1 MTVPMMH
8 VWEMN
13 VFMDRRF
20 VPVRVG
26 MRLDAVPLKIV
37 DVPVMHVMS
46 MSVGVVDC
54 IVCVLM
60 FVAFAQ
66 MQPKTDRH
74 KYAGD
79 AQLHRDSVAEEKYC
93 QESAEEWGN
102 RKIGAGPRCSQVP

>member
-1 MTVPMMH
+1 MMH

-79 AQLHRDSVAEEKYC
+79 AQLHRDGVAEEKHR
-93 QESAEEWGN
+93 QESAEEWCD

>member
-1 MTVPMMH
+1 VAVPMMD

-13 VFMDRRF
+13 VFVNHGF
-20 VPVRVG
+20 VPVWVR
-26 MRLDAVPLKIV
+26 MRLDAIPRKIV
-37 DVPVMHVMS
+37 YVPVVHVMS

-79 AQLHRDSVAEEKYC
+79 AQRHRDSVAEEKHR
-93 QESAEEWGN
+93 QESAEEWGDC
-102 RKIGAGPRCSQVP
+102 KIGAGPRSSQVP

>member
-1 MTVPMMH
+1 MAVPMMD

-79 AQLHRDSVAEEKYC
+79 AQLHRDSVAEEKHR
-93 QESAEEWGN
+93 QESAEEWCD
-102 RKIGAGPRCSQVP
+102 RKISAGPRCS

>member
-1 MTVPMMH
+1 MPVPMMD

-13 VFMDRRF
+13 VFVNHGF
-20 VPVRVG
+20 VPVWVR
-26 MRLDAVPLKIV
+26 MRLDAIPLKIV
-37 DVPVMHVMS
+37 YVPVVHVMT

-66 MQPKTDRH
+66 MQPKTNRH

-79 AQLHRDSVAEEKYC
+79 AQLHRDSVAEEKHR
-93 QESAEEWGN
+93 QESAEEWCD
-102 RKIGAGPRCSQVP
+102 RKISAGPRCSQVP

>member
-1 MTVPMMH
+1 VAVPMMD

-13 VFMDRRF
+13 VFVNHGF
-20 VPVRVG
+20 VPVWVR
-26 MRLDAVPLKIV
+26 MRLDAIPRKIV
-37 DVPVMHVMS
+37 YVPVVHVMS
-46 MSVGVVDC
+46 MSVDVLDC

-60 FVAFAQ
+60 FVAFGQ

-79 AQLHRDSVAEEKYC
+79 AQLHRDGVAEEKHC
-93 QESAEEWGN
+93 QESSEEGGN

>member
-79 AQLHRDSVAEEKYC
+79 AQLHRDGVAEEKHR
-93 QESAEEWGN
+93 QESAEEWCD
-102 RKIGAGPRCSQVP
+102 RKISAGPRCS

>member
-1 MTVPMMH
+1 MTVPMMD

-66 MQPKTDRH
+66 TQPKTDRH

-79 AQLHRDSVAEEKYC
+79 AQLHRDGVAEEKHR
-93 QESAEEWGN
+93 QESAEEWCD
-102 RKIGAGPRCSQVP
+102 RKISAGPRCS

>member
-1 MTVPMMH
+1 MTVPMMD

-79 AQLHRDSVAEEKYC
+79 AQLHRDGVAEEKHR
-93 QESAEEWGN
+93 QESAEEWCD
-102 RKIGAGPRCSQVP
+102 RKISAGPRCS

>member
-1 MTVPMMH
+1 VTVPMMH

-79 AQLHRDSVAEEKYC
+79 AQLHRDGVAEEKHR
-93 QESAEEWGN
+93 QESAEEWCD
-102 RKIGAGPRCSQVP
+102 RKISAGPRCS

>member
-1 MTVPMMH
+1 MPVTMMH
-8 VWEMN
+8 IGEMN
-13 VFMDRRF
+13 VFVDNGI
-20 VPVRVG
+20 VRMWVA
-26 MRLDAVPLKIV
+26 MWLDAVPLKIV

-79 AQLHRDSVAEEKYC
+79 AQLHRDGVAEEKHR
-93 QESAEEWGN
+93 QESAEEWCD
-102 RKIGAGPRCSQVP
+102 RKISAGPRCS

>member
-1 MTVPMMH
+1 MMD

-13 VFMDRRF
+13 VFMNHDF
-20 VPVRVG
+20 VPVWVG
-26 MRLDAVPLKIV
+26 MRLDAIPRKIV
-37 DVPVMHVMS
+37 YVPVVHVMS

-60 FVAFAQ
+60 FVSFAQ

-79 AQLHRDSVAEEKYC
+79 AQLHRDSVAERKVLPGIRRRMG
-93 QESAEEWGN
+93 QSQN
-102 RKIGAGPRCSQVP
+102 RRRSSLFP

>member
-1 MTVPMMH
+1 MTVPMMD

-79 AQLHRDSVAEEKYC
+79 AQLHRDSVAEEKHC

>member
-1 MTVPMMH
+1 MTVPMMD

-79 AQLHRDSVAEEKYC
+79 AQLHRDSVAEEKHR
-93 QESAEEWGN
+93 QESAKEWGDC
-102 RKIGAGPRCSQVP
+102 KIGARPRGPQVP